1 MTHSDNSLGSGTS
14 YVTAVNRSINVSGT
28 VFAYRDL
35 GPRSG
40 VPLILL
46 NHWGAVL
53 DNFDPRIID
62 GLASK
67 HRVIATDYRGLGQW
81 SPSREGLLDATEGA
95 QNGSGQ
101 GTHAKCLLATV
112 AAEQRWRCKD
122 EQGRLC
128 GEVPSPL
135 PLH

>member
-1 MTHSDNSLGSGTS
+1 MTHSDNYLGSGTS
-14 YVTAVNRSINVSGT
+14 YVTAVNRSINVAGT

-62 GLASK
+62 GLVSNIAS
-67 HRVIATDYRGLGQW
+67 
-81 SPSREGLLDATEGA
+81 
-95 QNGSGQ
+95 
-101 GTHAKCLLATV
+101 
-112 AAEQRWRCKD
+112 
-122 EQGRLC
+122 
-128 GEVPSPL
+128 L
-135 PLH
+135 PLTTGGSAGREEPRR